1 MLRIYIYLFVLSM
14 LLGLFFISIFKR
26 LVLRI
31 HKLITNG
38 IPLVG
43 GISIGSTFLITV
55 LMGFSLIGQMDK
67 KIWGIIFASLFMLL
81 SGIYDD
87 LKTISIF
94 NKFFLQIIATF
105 ILVIF
110 GIKTEIVGI
119 GQIPN
124 LLITFLWIIGITN
137 AFNHLDIMD
146 GLCGG
151 VGFWIGLAFLII
163 SFLNHQINVSILTLA
178 FLGALLSFLR
188 YNLPPARVYLGN
200 CGSHFLGFIL
210 SAQAIIL
217 SYATIEKKAAL
228 LTPIL
233 ILGYPIYDTSF
244 LILMRLRNRRPIFRK
259 SKDHLALKFLNRGYS
274 VKRIIA
280 YLYLLSILF
289 CICGILVSQ
298 LPNLLSISLIVIM
311 SLFILI
317 LTLKFLK
324 FSDA

>member
-1 MLRIYIYLFVLSM
+1 MRIYIYLFVLSM

-26 LVLRI
+26 LVLKI

-43 GISIGSTFLITV
+43 GISIGSAFLITV

-81 SGIYDD
+81 SGVYDD
-87 LKTISIF
+87 LKAISIF
-94 NKFFLQIIATF
+94 NKFVVQIIATF

-110 GIKTEIVGI
+110 GIRTEIAGI
-119 GQIPN
+119 GEIPN
-124 LLITFLWIIGITN
+124 LLITFFWIIGITN

-151 VGFWIGLAFLII
+151 VGFLVGISFLII
-163 SFLNHQINVSILTLA
+163 AILNFQTNVFIITLA
-178 FLGALLSFLR
+178 FLGALLGFLR
-188 YNLPPARVYLGN
+188 YNLPPARIYLGN

-217 SYATIEKKAAL
+217 SYAPVERRVAL

-233 ILGYPIYDTSF
+233 LLGYPIYDTSF
-244 LILMRLRNRRPIFRK
+244 LILMRLRNKRPIFRK

-274 VKRIIA
+274 VKRIII
-280 YLYLLSILF
+280 YFYLLSLLF

-298 LPNLLSISLIVIM
+298 LPNLLSISLIVLLA
-311 SLFILI
+311 LFILI
-317 LTLKFLK
+317 LTLRFLK

>member
-1 MLRIYIYLFVLSM
+1 M